1 MNDHAKH
8 LPGDDPE
15 ETPEETSDAAFLSRL
30 QSLSPAPISDDR
42 KSDDRKSD
50 AGKTGKALSMESML
64 YQAGYRAGRES
75 SVVRGERSR
84 WIQGMMPA
92 LAASLLTA
100 LLSLPIAYQAG
111 HYQASRYQS
120 GPDEADSNEASPTRA
135 RPGEA
140 GGETRHTGRPSAEG
154 EQDANQNETPSQ
166 PMEAGTL
173 AADRS
178 PSRVDSDSRRDE
190 TESLSAKSAPWDLW
204 KGLVSRETP
213 SGTPTA
219 FRITSLDELPRSS
232 WLALSD
238 EPQVERKMFSAGDF
252 DSVTLGLQ
260 VNQR

>member
-15 ETPEETSDAAFLSRL
+15 ETPEETLDAAFLSRL
-30 QSLSPAPISDDR
+30 QRLAPAPISDLRKSEHR
-42 KSDDRKSD
+42 KSDD
-50 AGKTGKALSMESML
+50 AKTGKPLSMESIL

-84 WIQGMMPA
+84 WIQGMLPA

-111 HYQASRYQS
+111 HYQAGRYQTV
-120 GPDEADSNEASPTRA
+120 PDESSSDEARRDA
-135 RPGEA
+135 RHA
-140 GGETRHTGRPSAEG
+140 GRPSAEG
-154 EQDANQNETPSQ
+154 KQDANQNETPSR

-173 AADRS
+173 AADR
-178 PSRVDSDSRRDE
+178 PSSQVDSDSRRDK
-190 TESLSAKSAPWDLW
+190 TDASPAKSAPWVRW
-204 KGLVSRETP
+204 KGLVSRKTP
-213 SGTPTA
+213 SGTPMA